1 MSYRRLPLILALNAI
16 LLFAGCEKQP
26 IATDEPVAGEQKVA
40 FAINADCTQTRTTND
55 GLKTEWA
62 ADDAL
67 TVFYKHNGK
76 YETAKFTYS
85 GEGSVFTGEVYTPDE
100 GCSWIAEYPYNA
112 GAKAPTAAAARVDA
126 VQVQDGYGSTAHLAG
141 PGFPL
146 TGSAT
151 YSASTET
158 PQFAMSQVLSQCRF
172 KITNGNSKDI
182 IVTSIEFTAPVAIC
196 GEFTT
201 DLTAAAPV
209 WTPSTERSSCT
220 VRLDVS
226 DGTAL
231 APEESAVFSLG
242 MMPFSVTDGEFKI
255 AVHATCDG
263 RETVSEKTVTKSMT
277 FAANTIGKINYTF
290 EASEPVLPS
299 RYILVTA
306 APADWSGTYLI
317 LNDSDIYGLSVSGS
331 SASRYDAPEITD
343 NYIVSTDETDAY
355 AVTFTKRSNAHPNDS
370 GNAEYDLQ
378 NKSGSYIYCS
388 SSSFK
393 FDSSQPGYSHTLTFD
408 NGVSVMSSRRQSS
421 STKYYLRYSSNAF
434 SYSSSASAS
443 RVHLYKYVEEDEGN
457 GGESGETGEIDLTE
471 KDLGSFNLVN
481 STVQPYLTAAAAQ
494 YDDEWNS
501 SIVSSYPNGG
511 NGDLNDRYSIG
522 DSHITAY
529 DKPAP
534 VTIPLTG
541 WNGTQVS
548 VTVYNNQARTDVENS
563 ITATVANDAVDFY
576 NLIPG
581 RTYWY
586 TVTANASE
594 IARGHFVTTGDRRL
608 MKVSDAIW
616 ADRANNCRD
625 FGGLKGMNN
634 KTVKYNLLFRGSN
647 MNEVTA
653 EERDILLNYM
663 GISLD
668 VDLRAT
674 SGSQTRNVAS
684 NPLNVNWSHEGI
696 SGGSDLI
703 FNSSN
708 TSTNNTR
715 KNKVKNIFTAIFDSV
730 ADGEAVYIHCFAGA
744 DRTGYVCC
752 VLEAVLGV
760 SEKDCSIDYELTS
773 FSCVHTR
780 DRNFKVKGDAA
791 MATCYPYL
799 KGLSG
804 STFQDKAIT
813 YLKSAGITDA
823 QIQAFQN
830 AMLE

>member
-55 GLKTEWA
+55 GLKTAWA

-112 GAKAPTAAAARVDA
+112 GAKVPTAAASRVDA

-201 DLTAAAPV
+201 NLTAAAPV

-290 EASEPVLPS
+290 ETADAS
-299 RYILVTA
+299 
-306 APADWSGTYLI
+306 
-317 LNDSDIYGLSVSGS
+317 
-331 SASRYDAPEITD
+331 
-343 NYIVSTDETDAY
+343 
-355 AVTFTKRSNAHPNDS
+355 
-370 GNAEYDLQ
+370 
-378 NKSGSYIYCS
+378 
-388 SSSFK
+388 
-393 FDSSQPGYSHTLTFD
+393 
-408 NGVSVMSSRRQSS
+408 
-421 STKYYLRYSSNAF
+421 
-434 SYSSSASAS
+434 
-443 RVHLYKYVEEDEGN
+443 
-457 GGESGETGEIDLTE
+457 LTE
-471 KDLGSFNLVN
+471 RDLGSFNLVN
-481 STVQPYLTAAAAQ
+481 STIQPYLTAAAAQ
-494 YDDEWNS
+494 YGNDWS
-501 SIVSSYPNGG
+501 TGSIVDSYPNGG
-511 NGDLNDRYSIG
+511 NGDLNDKYKIG

-534 VTIPLTG
+534 VTIPLTA
-541 WNGTQVS
+541 WNGTQVN
-548 VTVYNNQARTDVENS
+548 VTVYNDQARTDVENS
-563 ITATVANDAVDFY
+563 ITATVANGAVDFF

-594 IARGHFVTTGDRRL
+594 IAKGHFETTGDRRL

-674 SGSQTRNVAS
+674 TGSQTRNVAS

-703 FNSSN
+703 FNSSSN
-708 TSTNNTR
+708 STNNTR
-715 KNKVKNIFTAIFDSV
+715 KNKVKNIFTAIFNSV
-730 ADGEAVYIHCFAGA
+730 AAGEAVYIHCFAGA

-752 VLEAVLGV
+752 VLEAILGV

-780 DRNFKVKGDAA
+780 DRDFQVKGDAA

-813 YLKSAGITDA
+813 YLKSAGIKDA

>member
-1 MSYRRLPLILALNAI
+1 MSMSYRRLSLILALNAI
-16 LLFAGCEKQP
+16 FMFAGCEKQP
-26 IATDEPVAGEQKVA
+26 ATIDEPVIGEQKVA
-40 FAINADCTQTRTTND
+40 FAINADCGQTRTTND
-55 GLKTEWA
+55 GLKTAWEVG
-62 ADDAL
+62 DAL

-76 YETAKFTYS
+76 FETAQFTYS
-85 GEGSVFTGEVYTPDE
+85 GEGSIFTGEVYTPDE
-100 GCSWIAEYPYNA
+100 GGSWIAEYPYNA
-112 GAKAPTAAAARVDA
+112 GAKAPAAAPATVNA

-141 PGFPL
+141 AGFPL
-146 TGSAT
+146 TGRAT
-151 YSASTET
+151 YSASAEA
-158 PQFAMSQVLSQCRF
+158 PKFAMSQVLSQCRF
-172 KITNGNSKDI
+172 NITNGSSKDI
-182 IVTSIEFTAPVAIC
+182 VITGIEFTAPVAIC
-196 GEFTT
+196 GGFTA
-201 DLTAAAPV
+201 DLTAAVPV
-209 WTPSTERSSCT
+209 WSPATDGSSCT

-231 APEESAVFSLG
+231 EPDASAMFSLG

-255 AVHATCDG
+255 TVHATCDG
-263 RETVSEKTVTKSMT
+263 KETVSEKTVTKSMT

-290 EASEPVLPS
+290 ETADAS
-299 RYILVTA
+299 
-306 APADWSGTYLI
+306 
-317 LNDSDIYGLSVSGS
+317 
-331 SASRYDAPEITD
+331 
-343 NYIVSTDETDAY
+343 
-355 AVTFTKRSNAHPNDS
+355 
-370 GNAEYDLQ
+370 
-378 NKSGSYIYCS
+378 
-388 SSSFK
+388 
-393 FDSSQPGYSHTLTFD
+393 
-408 NGVSVMSSRRQSS
+408 
-421 STKYYLRYSSNAF
+421 
-434 SYSSSASAS
+434 
-443 RVHLYKYVEEDEGN
+443 
-457 GGESGETGEIDLTE
+457 LTE
-471 KDLGSFNLVN
+471 RDLGSFNLVN
-481 STVQPYLTAAAAQ
+481 STIQPYLTAAAAQ
-494 YDDEWNS
+494 YGNDWS
-501 SIVSSYPNGG
+501 TGSIVDSYPNGG
-511 NGDLNDRYSIG
+511 NGDLNDKYKIG

-534 VTIPLTG
+534 VTIPLTE
-541 WNGTQVS
+541 WNGTQVC
-548 VTVYNNQARTDVENS
+548 VTVYNDQDRTDVENS
-563 ITATVANDAVDFY
+563 ITATVANGAVDFF

-594 IARGHFVTTGDRRL
+594 IDKGHFQTTGDRRL

-625 FGGLKGMNN
+625 FGGLKGMNG
-634 KTVKYNLLFRGSN
+634 KTIKYNLMFRGSN

-653 EERDILLNYM
+653 DEKDILLNYM
-663 GISLD
+663 GIGLD

-674 SGSQTRNVAS
+674 SGTQTRNVAS

-703 FNSSN
+703 FNSSSN
-708 TSTNNTR
+708 TTNNNR
-715 KNKVKNIFTAIFDSV
+715 KKKVKNIFTAIFDSV
-730 ADGEAVYIHCFAGA
+730 AAGEAVYIHCFAGA

-780 DRNFKVKGDAA
+780 DRDFQVKGDAA

-823 QIQAFQN
+823 QIAAFQN